1 MITLR
6 YQLEHATIPAGEDAS
21 TNVAAR
27 MSGAVMAT
35 LEGAEPL
42 ELEYTAFAS
51 YQLDWLL
58 TRSDGVTFKPMF
70 MPPPM
75 PPPGGI
81 PRRSLRL
88 EPGVETAV
96 TTLYGGIS
104 GFYEEARGVEDWGPL
119 PVGRYEAVIR
129 NINLG
134 TGPLATAPFTVL
146 VE

>member
-6 YQLEHATIPAGEDAS
+6 YELEHSTIPAGAESS

-27 MSGAVMAT
+27 MSGTVYAR
-35 LEGAEPL
+35 LEGSESL
-42 ELEYTAFAS
+42 DLEYTAFAS
-51 YQLDWLL
+51 YQLDWLI
-58 TRSDGVTFKPMF
+58 TRSDGATFRPVF

-81 PRRSLRL
+81 PRRTLHL
-88 EPGVETAV
+88 EPSVETAV
-96 TTLYGGIS
+96 VTLYGIS
-104 GFYEEARGVEDWGPL
+104 GFYEEARGPERWGPL

-134 TGPLATAPFTVL
+134 TGPLATAPFVVL